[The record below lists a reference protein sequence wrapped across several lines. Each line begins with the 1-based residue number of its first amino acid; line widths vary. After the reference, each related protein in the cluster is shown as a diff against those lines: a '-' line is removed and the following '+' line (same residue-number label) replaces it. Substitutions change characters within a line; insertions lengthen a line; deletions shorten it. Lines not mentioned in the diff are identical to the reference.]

1 MFKGFGAGAFTK
13 QREPEPALSS
23 PFQGLR
29 TRGFHPYSMSGWQ
42 KLVIAFLGAAL
53 ISSIA
58 LFVRTLSRPPGWND
72 PSNFESVTYVHPNV
86 GKLKEAQQLFHDNKL
101 EDARKIAVEALTTA
115 PNSPVTTQL
124 RDLLGDINTEIF
136 FSKTP
141 SARKTE
147 YTVKRGDTLISIARR
162 LHSTTDAIARVNKL
176 NSTLI
181 RPGEILAVPH
191 LDFTITIDL
200 PDERVIVHDGHGF
213 FTQYPIESVDLPR
226 SRKPVVQTRV
236 AAKSFLKNGEQVTPD
251 AGLANVAM
259 PWIHLKRSG
268 YVLYGVEES
277 NENSDSEIAVE
288 EKSSSADSTPAGRP
302 PKGIA
307 MLKEDI
313 AQLDVLIR
321 KGTPVTIILNRE

>member
-1 MFKGFGAGAFTK
+1 MYFKLGKLDEAERSFRDAIEAFPGQHQAHAG
-13 QREPEPALSS
+13 
-23 PFQGLR
+23 
-29 TRGFHPYSMSGWQ
+29 
-42 KLVIAFLGAAL
+42 LGAVLAARGNAAEAIASYRRAQAIVPLPQYTGAL
-53 ISSIA
+53 A
-58 LFVRTLSRPPGWND
+58 DLYTVQG
-72 PSNFESVTYVHPNV
+72 
-86 GKLKEAQQLFHDNKL
+86 KL

-200 PDERVIVHDGHGF
+200 PDERVIVHDGHDF
-213 FTQYPIESVDLPR
+213 ITQYPIESVDLPR

-236 AAKSFLKNGEQVTPD
+236 AAKSFLKNGEEVTPD
-251 AGLANVAM
+251 AGLASVAM

>member
-1 MFKGFGAGAFTK
+1 M
-13 QREPEPALSS
+13 
-23 PFQGLR
+23 
-29 TRGFHPYSMSGWQ
+29 
-42 KLVIAFLGAAL
+42 
-53 ISSIA
+53 
-58 LFVRTLSRPPGWND
+58 
-72 PSNFESVTYVHPNV
+72 
-86 GKLKEAQQLFHDNKL
+86 
-101 EDARKIAVEALTTA
+101 EALTTA

-124 RDLLGDINTEIF
+124 RDLLGDVNTEIL

-141 SARKTE
+141 SPRKTE
-147 YTVKRGDTLISIARR
+147 YTVKKGDTLISIARR

-181 RPGEILAVPH
+181 RPGEVLAVPH

-226 SRKPVVQTRV
+226 SRKPVVQTKV
-236 AAKSFLKNGEQVTPD
+236 AAKSFLKNGEHVTPD
-251 AGLANVAM
+251 PGLSSVAM
-259 PWIHLKRSG
+259 PWIHLKGNG
-268 YVLYGVEES
+268 YVLYGVEETS
-277 NENSDSEIAVE
+277 ENSGSEIAVE
-288 EKSSSADSTPAGRP
+288 DKTGSRDSGSASRP

-321 KGTPVTIILNRE
+321 KGTPVTIVLNRD